1 MKGTFRYV
9 QTLRGR
15 IMFPHVKSVCVS
27 SSKDILHTGGLLH
40 LMLLGLLLCLLTP
53 PPSRAEELRVLSLGV
68 RGSVSA
74 ATVLGDE
81 APEEY
86 DAYEVA
92 LNVGFPWGLYSAS
105 GWGVGT
111 RLLTSAGTLHGAG
124 ETALT
129 LSLIPGFALGSEDG
143 RFALDLGAGVA
154 YLSRH
159 RFGEQD
165 FGGPF
170 QFALTVGAG
179 IPIYQQLGAGYRFM
193 HYSDAGA
200 NGGDTTGADL
210 HMVEI
215 RFQF

>member
-1 MKGTFRYV
+1 
-9 QTLRGR
+9 
-15 IMFPHVKSVCVS
+15 MFTHVKAVCANGS
-27 SSKDILHTGGLLH
+27 GNILHTVDLLL

-53 PPSRAEELRVLSLGV
+53 ESSRAEGLRVLNLGV
-68 RGSVSA
+68 RGSISA
-74 ATVLGDE
+74 ATVLGDD
-81 APEEY
+81 ALEEY
-86 DAYEVA
+86 EAYEVA
-92 LNVGFPWGLYSAS
+92 LNVGLPWELYSAS

-129 LSLIPGFALGSEDG
+129 VSLIPGFALGSEDG

-154 YLSRH
+154 YFSRY
-159 RFGEQD
+159 RFGNQD

-179 IPIYQQLGAGYRFM
+179 VPIYQRLGAGYRFM

-200 NGGDTTGADL
+200 HGADTTGADL
-210 HMVEI
+210 HMIELSY
-215 RFQF
+215 RF